1 MRSSEEQRQPNI
13 PKGNCQQREA
23 VKPPGYAGVP
33 SPSPAQVA
41 PSSREDQNDLLE
53 RMLEGD
59 NLRLAYKR
67 VVQNGGAPGMDGV
80 AVAELQ
86 AYLKM
91 HWEMVKTEL
100 LTGTY
105 KPMPVKRVE
114 IPNPEAEYGYW
125 ASRP

>member
-23 VKPPGYAGVP
+23 VKPRGYAGVP

-53 RMLEGD
+53 RMFEGN

-67 VVQNGGAPGMDGV
+67 VVQNGGAPGVDGV
-80 AVAELQ
+80 TDGSLS
-86 AYLKM
+86 
-91 HWEMVKTEL
+91 
-100 LTGTY
+100 
-105 KPMPVKRVE
+105 P
-114 IPNPEAEYGYW
+114 
-125 ASRP
+125 ASSSTSDES